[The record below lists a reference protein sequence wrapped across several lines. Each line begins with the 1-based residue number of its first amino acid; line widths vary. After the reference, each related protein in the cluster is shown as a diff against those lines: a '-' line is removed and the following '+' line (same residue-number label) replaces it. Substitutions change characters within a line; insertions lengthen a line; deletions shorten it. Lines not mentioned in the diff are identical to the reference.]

1 MRRTVRVGTAVV
13 LMLALAV
20 PTAALVSKRYRFQ
33 ADTLLDLGVEAP
45 AGLRLDSV
53 RFKVPATTDD
63 RITRAA
69 GPFTARVRV
78 SNTADRALRA
88 GVAIALFDDEGRML
102 GVASGGSAMSRIKP
116 GRQRSFTLVFD
127 GVNAEAH
134 KATAFQISLEAKR

>member
-1 MRRTVRVGTAVV
+1 MRRTVCVAVAG
-13 LMLALAV
+13 ALLFAV
-20 PTAALVSKRYRFQ
+20 ATPAAALVSKRYRFQ
-33 ADTLLDLGVEAP
+33 EGALLELGATAP
-45 AGLRLDSV
+45 GGLRLDSV

-88 GVAIALFDDEGRML
+88 ALAIALFDEEGRL
-102 GVASGGSAMSRIKP
+102 LAVASGGSATAKIKA
-116 GRQRSFTLVFD
+116 GRQKSFTLVFD

>member
-1 MRRTVRVGTAVV
+1 VAVAWT
-13 LMLALAV
+13 LLLALATPAV
-20 PTAALVSKRYRFQ
+20 ALVSKRYRFQ
-33 ADTLLDLGVEAP
+33 EGPLLELGASGA

-53 RFKVPATTDD
+53 RFKVPATVDD

-69 GPFTARVRV
+69 GPFTARVYV

-88 GVAIALFDDEGRML
+88 GLAIALFDEEGRL
-102 GVASGGSAMSRIKP
+102 LAVASGGSAMATIKP
-116 GRQRSFTLVFD
+116 GRQKSFTLVFD